1 MSGPGQHI
9 AEGFGVSRHGF
20 TCLQRFHICASELG
34 SPFLPANCRFYKF
47 PRDFVCPCVRPWEEQ
62 TTGQVY
68 AVGMGQATST
78 ISTQVSH
85 GPDFDHSFFT
95 SRGAGQPLPRD
106 LASLVK
112 VCEIQTS
119 EENSA
124 GPPSEYSHP
133 QGPAL
138 PEVSEFT
145 AVIRTSHAQ

>member
-1 MSGPGQHI
+1 MGLADVASQASSVFICEHLSSAHP
-9 AEGFGVSRHGF
+9 SY
-20 TCLQRFHICASELG
+20 LQTVG
-34 SPFLPANCRFYKF
+34 SINSHVIS
-47 PRDFVCPCVRPWEEQ
+47 VCPCVRPWGER

-78 ISTQVSH
+78 TSTQVSH
-85 GPDFDHSFFT
+85 GPDFDHSLFT
-95 SRGAGQPLPRD
+95 SRGTGQPLTRD

-124 GPPSEYSHP
+124 GPPSEYSRP

-138 PEVSEFT
+138 PEASEYA
-145 AVIRTSHAQ
+145 AVIGTSHAQ